1 MAKINKVKKLKQATT
16 SQKPNKKILKK
27 EPKSL
32 KKPEPPPV
40 AAAAATSS
48 SCSSS
53 SESES
58 EPESESISSLLE
70 PYSKDQLIDLIAA
83 AATKIPLLHD
93 HILETADRDVSQ
105 RKIFVHGLGWD
116 TTQESLLSAFGG
128 SGEIE
133 ECKLVIDKVTG
144 KAKGFAFIVF
154 KTRKA
159 AVKALKNPQRKV
171 NNRLA
176 SCQLASVGPTGPGV
190 KEQGA
195 AAQGERKIYVSNVP
209 RDVEKEK
216 LRGFFER
223 FGEIETGPIGFDI
236 TTGKSRGFAI
246 FVYKTVEGA
255 RKTLEEPQK
264 MFEGH
269 QLQCQKAAEGKNRTS
284 SNSSSSNNQAQMVIQ
299 KQQQPMLQG
308 QQQGQ
313 GNEQEQVLAAMAAAQ
328 NLALFGQHPGMHP
341 LYGGFLVNPGLIN
354 PMVAGALHQG
364 AIPASNVGAM
374 AGSSVLG
381 SFGPGAAQGLQQ
393 QQHVYPNAPQSK
405 SQGTGGGSFPGYTSY
420 MWYGLLS
427 LLDLLFVYIFVN
439 FDLLHA

>member
-1 MAKINKVKKLKQATT
+1 MAKINKVKKLKQTTT
-16 SQKPNKKILKK
+16 SQKPIKKILKK
-27 EPKSL
+27 EPKSF

-40 AAAAATSS
+40 AAAATTSS
-48 SCSSS
+48 SSSS
-53 SESES
+53 SESDS
-58 EPESESISSLLE
+58 EPESESISTLLE

-83 AATKIPLLHD
+83 AAAKIPSLYN
-93 HILETADRDVSQ
+93 HILETADQDVSH

-116 TTQESLLSAFGG
+116 TTQENLLSAFEGF
-128 SGEIE
+128 GEIE

-154 KTRKA
+154 KRRKA

-171 NNRLA
+171 NNRMA
-176 SCQLASVGPTGPGV
+176 SCQLASVGPTGPGG
-190 KEQGA
+190 KEHGA

-216 LRGFFER
+216 LREFFER

-255 RKTLEEPQK
+255 RKVLEGPHK

-269 QLQCQKAAEGKNRTS
+269 QLQCQKAAEGKNRLS
-284 SNSSSSNNQAQMVIQ
+284 SNSSSSNNQAQMMIQ

-308 QQQGQ
+308 QQQVQ
-313 GNEQEQVLAAMAAAQ
+313 GKDQEQVLAAMAAAQ

-341 LYGGFLVNPGLIN
+341 MYGGFLVNPGLIN

-364 AIPASNVGAM
+364 AIPASNVGAI

-393 QQHVYPNAPQSK
+393 QHVYPNAPQSK
-405 SQGTGGGSFPGYTSY
+405 SHGTGGGSFPGYTSY
-420 MWYGLLS
+420 M
-427 LLDLLFVYIFVN
+427 
-439 FDLLHA
+439 